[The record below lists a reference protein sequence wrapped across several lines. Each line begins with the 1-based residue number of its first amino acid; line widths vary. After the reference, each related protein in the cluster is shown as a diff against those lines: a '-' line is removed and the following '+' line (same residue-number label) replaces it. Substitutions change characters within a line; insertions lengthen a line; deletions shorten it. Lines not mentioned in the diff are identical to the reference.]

1 MTLWRILLKG
11 KRRALNHKNET
22 SNNIRIFKRP
32 QPGRKSPTAALL
44 LIQFLSRFSK
54 AVLKS
59 AVFSICRCY
68 PTRCRLSSRILSAI
82 IAMNSLLV
90 GFPRR
95 LWMVQPKQLL
105 RVSTSPLSHATS
117 MAWRMARSTRLA
129 VVPFFLAISG
139 YRRLVT
145 ALMYSGSFM
154 VSKMASRR
162 NWYII
167 GRQ

>member
-1 MTLWRILLKG
+1 MDGI
-11 KRRALNHKNET
+11 AE
-22 SNNIRIFKRP
+22 
-32 QPGRKSPTAALL
+32 
-44 LIQFLSRFSK
+44 
-54 AVLKS
+54 V
-59 AVFSICRCY
+59 
-68 PTRCRLSSRILSAI
+68 AI
-82 IAMNSLLV
+82 EGIHI
-90 GFPRR
+90 
-95 LWMVQPKQLL
+95 
-105 RVSTSPLSHATS
+105 SHATS